1 MGVLLEGSLQF
12 ESRSLGI
19 ARQYNK
25 PENYM
30 YSAKHHSISCHEILL
45 DHRCARRL
53 CRCHASGMFL
63 NLCHFTIVDHPQ
75 PAPGPF
81 DNGSTFVL
89 CTDPNLSGTCVFIN
103 YRFGQCIDVPVSIN
117 DQVSSVATK
126 GSGHSCTL
134 YRSVLIPSPS
144 PIKPGRLHLRS
155 SF

>member
-1 MGVLLEGSLQF
+1 MKFYLITAALV
-12 ESRSLGI
+12 
-19 ARQYNK
+19 ARVAAT
-25 PENYM
+25 P
-30 YSAKHHSISCHEILL
+30 
-45 DHRCARRL
+45 
-53 CRCHASGMFL
+53 
-63 NLCHFTIVDHPQ
+63 V

-134 YRSVLIPSPS
+134 YRDYGCGGTTELIDHH
-144 PIKPGRLHLRS
+144 IDFIRTLNDQVS
-155 SF
+155 SFRCQS